1 MQYDSDVNYTFAL
14 LSSIESAFVAP
25 INISVDQIQNLTVT
39 SGSSHRMR
47 RKLHSSTASIDVSYR
62 IYIDSKYPYT
72 AYATQLSNAVKS
84 GSFDTFLHYYASRF
98 GVPGLLNATSFSIA
112 TGKYV
117 QLKLSKLS
125 VCSH

>member
-62 IYIDSKYPYT
+62 IIY
-72 AYATQLSNAVKS
+72 
-84 GSFDTFLHYYASRF
+84 R
-98 GVPGLLNATSFSIA
+98 
-112 TGKYV
+112 
-117 QLKLSKLS
+117 
-125 VCSH
+125 

>member
-25 INISVDQIQNLTVT
+25 INISVYQIQNLTVT

-125 VCSH
+125 LCSH